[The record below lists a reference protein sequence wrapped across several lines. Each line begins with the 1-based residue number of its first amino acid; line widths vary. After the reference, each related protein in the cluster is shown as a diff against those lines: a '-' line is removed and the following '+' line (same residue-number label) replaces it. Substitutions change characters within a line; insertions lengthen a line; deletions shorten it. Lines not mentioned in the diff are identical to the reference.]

1 LKKELFMTAKQYDAI
16 IIGCGVSG
24 AKATCSVRGSRL
36 KPTSILQ
43 PAGAALTVRL
53 FAHRVETAS
62 MH

>member
-1 LKKELFMTAKQYDAI
+1 MTAKQYDAI

-24 AKATCSVRGSRL
+24 AKATCSVRGGRL
-36 KPTSILQ
+36 KPTGILQ

-62 MH
+62 VH